1 MTVTIG
7 ATLSGGGELVMGE
20 LRTSEPMSRH
30 TSWRAGGVAKR
41 FFKPDNLDELATFL
55 AQTPGDEPI
64 VWIGLGSNLLVRDG
78 GINGS
83 VICTSGV
90 LGKMAL
96 LESDLIRAEA
106 GVPCAKFARFSVRF
120 GLAGAEFLIGIPG
133 TIGGALAM
141 NAGAFGGE
149 TWPIVEAVETM
160 DRQGRRYLRTPE
172 EYRIAYRNVVGPV
185 DEWFIAGHFRL
196 KIAREDG
203 LSRTRVLLDKR
214 NETQPTGQASCGS
227 VFRNPE
233 GDFAGRLIEAC
244 GLKGHA
250 IGGAFVSEKHANFI
264 INGGDAT
271 AADIEALIQFI
282 IARVEAEQ
290 EVRLEPEVHI
300 VGDAVPVTEMPASG
314 MEEQ

>member
-1 MTVTIG
+1 
-7 ATLSGGGELVMGE
+7 MGE

-41 FFKPDNLDELATFL
+41 FFKPDSIEELASFL
-55 AQTPGDEPI
+55 AKTTADEAI
-64 VWIGLGSNLLVRDG
+64 VWVGLGSNLLVRDG

-90 LGKMAL
+90 LGKLAL

-106 GVPCAKFARFSVRF
+106 GVPCAKLARFSVRF

-133 TIGGALAM
+133 TVGGALAM

-160 DRQGRRYLRTPE
+160 DRNGRRYLRTPE
-172 EYRIAYRNVVGPV
+172 EYQIAYRSVVGQQ

-196 KIAREDG
+196 KFARQDG
-203 LSRTRVLLDKR
+203 LARTKALLEKR

-233 GDFAGRLIEAC
+233 GGHAGRLIEAC

-250 IGGAFVSEKHANFI
+250 IGGAVVSEKHANFI
-264 INGGDAT
+264 INSGGASAT
-271 AADIEALIQFI
+271 DIETLIHYVM
-282 IARVEAEQ
+282 ARVEQ
-290 EVRLEPEVHI
+290 EHGIRLVPEVHI
-300 VGDAVPVTEMPASG
+300 VGDALEGDVQG
-314 MEEQ
+314 

>member
-1 MTVTIG
+1 
-7 ATLSGGGELVMGE
+7 MGD

-30 TSWRAGGVAKR
+30 TSWRAGGVAKH
-41 FFKPDNLDELATFL
+41 FFKPDNLEELAAYL
-55 AQTPGDEPI
+55 KQRPADEPI
-64 VWIGLGSNLLVRDG
+64 VWVGLGSNLLVRDG

-106 GVPCAKFARFSVRF
+106 GVPCAKLARSSVRF

-133 TIGGALAM
+133 TVGGALAM

-160 DRQGRRYLRTPE
+160 DRQGRHYLRTPE
-172 EYRIAYRNVVGPV
+172 EYQVAYREVEGPL
-185 DEWFIAGHFRL
+185 DEWFVAGHFRL
-196 KIAREDG
+196 KIARDDG
-203 LSRTRVLLDKR
+203 LTRTKALLEKR

-233 GDFAGRLIEAC
+233 GDYAGRLIEAC
-244 GLKGHA
+244 GLKGYS
-250 IGGAFVSEKHANFI
+250 IGGAVVSEKHANFI
-264 INGGDAT
+264 INRGDAT
-271 AADIEALIQFI
+271 AADIETLIQFI
-282 IARVEAEQ
+282 ITRVEEQ
-290 EVRLEPEVHI
+290 QGVRLVPEVHI
-300 VGDAVPVTEMPASG
+300 VGDAAAAGSAQG
-314 MEEQ
+314 

>member
-1 MTVTIG
+1 
-7 ATLSGGGELVMGE
+7 MGD

-30 TSWRAGGVAKR
+30 TSWRTGGVAKR
-41 FFKPDNLDELATFL
+41 FFKPGSFDELAEFL
-55 AQTPGDEPI
+55 AQVPQDEPI
-64 VWIGLGSNLLVRDG
+64 VWVGLGSNLLVRDG

-133 TIGGALAM
+133 TVGGALAM

-149 TWPIVEAVETM
+149 IWLIVEAVETI

-172 EYRIAYRNVVGPV
+172 EYQIAYRSVKGPLS
-185 DEWFIAGHFRL
+185 EWFVAGHFRL

-203 LSRTRVLLDKR
+203 LARTKALLEKR

-233 GDFAGRLIEAC
+233 GDFAGRLIEAS
-244 GLKGHA
+244 GLKGYA
-250 IGGAFVSEKHANFI
+250 IGDAFVSEKHSNFI

-271 AADIEALIQFI
+271 AADIEALIHYV
-282 IARVEAEQ
+282 IAQVELQ
-290 EVRLEPEVHI
+290 QGVRLVPEVHI
-300 VGDAVPVTEMPASG
+300 VGDAVSEMEG
-314 MEEQ
+314 

>member
-1 MTVTIG
+1 
-7 ATLSGGGELVMGE
+7 MGE

-41 FFKPDNLDELATFL
+41 FFKPDSIEELATFL
-55 AQTPGDEPI
+55 AKTAADEAI
-64 VWIGLGSNLLVRDG
+64 VWVGLGSNLLVRDG

-90 LGKMAL
+90 LGKLAL

-106 GVPCAKFARFSVRF
+106 GVPCAKLARFSVRF

-133 TIGGALAM
+133 TVGGALAM

-160 DRQGRRYLRTPE
+160 DRNGRRYLRTPE
-172 EYRIAYRNVVGPV
+172 EYQIAYRSVVGQQ

-196 KIAREDG
+196 KFARQDG
-203 LSRTRVLLDKR
+203 LARTKALLEKR

-233 GDFAGRLIEAC
+233 GDHAGRLIEAC

-250 IGGAFVSEKHANFI
+250 IGGAVVSEKHANFI
-264 INGGDAT
+264 INSGGAS
-271 AADIEALIQFI
+271 ASDIETLIHYVM
-282 IARVEAEQ
+282 ARVEKKHGI
-290 EVRLEPEVHI
+290 RLVPEVHI
-300 VGDAVPVTEMPASG
+300 VGDALEGDVQG
-314 MEEQ
+314 

>member
-1 MTVTIG
+1 
-7 ATLSGGGELVMGE
+7 MGE
-20 LRTSEPMSRH
+20 IRTSEPMSRH
-30 TSWRAGGVAKR
+30 TSWRTGGMAKR

-55 AQTPGDEPI
+55 AQTAEDETL
-64 VWIGLGSNLLVRDG
+64 VWVGLGSNLLVRDG
-78 GINGS
+78 GIDGT
-83 VICTSGV
+83 VICTCGV

-96 LESDLIRAEA
+96 LENDLIRAEA
-106 GVPCAKFARFSVRF
+106 GVSCAKFARFSVRY

-172 EYRIAYRNVVGPV
+172 EFQIAYRSVSGPV
-185 DEWFIAGHFRL
+185 DEWFVAGHFRL
-196 KIAREDG
+196 RIAREDG
-203 LSRTRVLLDKR
+203 LAHARALLEKR

-244 GLKGHA
+244 GLKGYT
-250 IGGAFVSEKHANFI
+250 IGGATVSEKHANFI
-264 INGGDAT
+264 INTGDAS
-271 AADIEALIQFI
+271 AADIERLIHHI
-282 IARVEAEQ
+282 IERVEKEQ
-290 EVRLEPEVHI
+290 QVRLVPEVHI
-300 VGDAVPVTEMPASG
+300 IGDVLTEENAG
-314 MEEQ
+314 